1 MEEVKSVNFFNIS
14 KEKNESYQSFL
25 TKLMAI
31 WDESK
36 YSDTSIL
43 KDKILDNVN
52 NDDFR
57 QQILAAK
64 EFDVPKFL
72 ALCMSFDSLDV
83 KEDEIKIA
91 EGVKALEEKNSES
104 FFLPFSE
111 VVLNSMP
118 VRFCNCSIWNKTN

>member
-1 MEEVKSVNFFNIS
+1 MEEVKSVNFFNIT
-14 KEKNESYQSFL
+14 KAKNESYQSFL
-25 TKLMAI
+25 TKLIAI

-36 YSDTSIL
+36 YFDTSIL

-72 ALCMSFDSLDV
+72 ALCMSFDSLEV
-83 KEDEIKIA
+83 KMDELKIA
-91 EGVKALEEKNSES
+91 EDAKILEEKKSES
-104 FFLPFSE
+104 FFLPISE
-111 VVLNSMP
+111 VVLKYLP
-118 VRFCNCSIWNKTN
+118 VRFYKCNI